1 MGYVVA
7 AWEAVLSQAAQGV
20 EACRDCVFSGVDC
33 ITLSSGVDISTHH
46 WYNCKNKYLKSEL
59 QIIVLLTLLNG
70 DRHKKIGQLCRKK
83 SMGLCLDASHGTMY
97 TFYTIE

>member
-20 EACRDCVFSGVDC
+20 EACWDCVFSGVDC

-46 WYNCKNKYLKSEL
+46 WYNCKNKYL
-59 QIIVLLTLLNG
+59 I
-70 DRHKKIGQLCRKK
+70 
-83 SMGLCLDASHGTMY
+83 
-97 TFYTIE
+97 